1 MKTDEK
7 IVFFTFVSDQ
17 VYSVIGTPIL
27 INSFKRF
34 HPDID
39 LIVFRQDMVDRVFKE
54 RGVNFFNAK
63 PTFAKLLTSYYDLI
77 VNIDA
82 DCIVCGR
89 LDAILAQDY
98 DFGTAWNFNDYEN
111 RHIEEITDEMYLQA
125 GLVASRDKKFW
136 DIWEEANKEAWK
148 YQCAENDILNF
159 IAYRNP
165 YLKKLRLKIF
175 DKEKDYYGCK
185 SLNREKEATRT
196 EDGRIQ
202 IRGEDLKIYH
212 HAKGQV
218 KLPKLV
224 FEEIG
229 FPDKICALLNVI
241 GHYGT
246 SARYSSI

>member
-1 MKTDEK
+1 MKDEK
-7 IVFFTFVSDQ
+7 CVFYTFVSDQ

-39 LIVFRQDMVDRVFKE
+39 LVVFRQDMVDRVFKE

-63 PTFAKLLTSYYDLI
+63 PTFAKLLTPWYDLI

-185 SLNREKEATRT
+185 SLNREKEFIIG
-196 EDGRIQ
+196 EDGRLKC
-202 IRGEDLKIYH
+202 RGENVLIYH
-212 HAKGQV
+212 VAKGQAH
-218 KLPKLV
+218 LPKFD
-224 FEEIG
+224 FERLG
-229 FPDKICALLNVI
+229 FSDHICRYLSTL
-241 GHYGT
+241 GGYGT
-246 SARYSSI
+246 SCRYSSI

>member
-1 MKTDEK
+1 MKDEK
-7 IVFFTFVSDQ
+7 CVFFTFVSDQ

-27 INSFKRF
+27 INSFKKF

-39 LIVFRQDMVDRVFKE
+39 LVIFRQDMVDRIFKE

-63 PTFAKLLTSYYDLI
+63 PTFAKLLTPYYDLI

-89 LDAILAQDY
+89 LDAVLAQDY
-98 DFGTAWNFNDYEN
+98 DFGAAWNFNDYEN

-136 DIWEEANKEAWK
+136 DIWEEGNKMAWK

-159 IAYRNP
+159 VAYRDP
-165 YLKKLRLKIF
+165 YLKSLRMKIF

-185 SLNREKEATRT
+185 SLNREKEATRM
-196 EDGRIQ
+196 EDGTIQ
-202 IRGEDLKIYH
+202 IRGEYLKVYH
-212 HAKGQV
+212 HAKGQSH
-218 KLPKLV
+218 LPKLV
-224 FEEIG
+224 FEELG
-229 FPDKICALLNVI
+229 FPDKVSTILNVI
-241 GHYGT
+241 GKYGT